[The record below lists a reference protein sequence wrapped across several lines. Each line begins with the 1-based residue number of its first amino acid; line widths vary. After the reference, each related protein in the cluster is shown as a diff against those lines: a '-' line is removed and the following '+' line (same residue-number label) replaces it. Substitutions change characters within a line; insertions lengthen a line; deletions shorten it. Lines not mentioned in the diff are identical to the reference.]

1 MEKYTLRDLASNKFR
16 LLTDSDIIKIEDVE
30 SVNIKFTNRGKTVTI
45 HIGPYDYFFNTIL
58 KNTIMLRIK
67 TDLGITKT
75 NYKFAI

>member
-16 LLTDSDIIKIEDVE
+16 LLTDSDIIKIDDVE
-30 SVNIKFTNRGKTVTI
+30 SVNIKFTNGGKTVTI
-45 HIGPYDYFFNTIL
+45 HVGPYDYFFNTIL

-75 NYKFAI
+75 TYRFAI